1 MLDRLSSDLDR
12 AERSGKASLTHK
24 SVVSNVNHIKI
35 QETSQ
40 ESPFNDGFIKDN
52 VEPGVDKEKN
62 TVEDENQDELADE
75 QNNDKK
81 MEGDM
86 EEPKP

>member
-12 AERSGKASLTHK
+12 AELSGKASLTHK

-40 ESPFNDGFIKDN
+40 ESHFGIKLHFTFFSHECDESGEKMKN
-52 VEPGVDKEKN
+52 SFHDDK
-62 TVEDENQDELADE
+62 V
-75 QNNDKK
+75 
-81 MEGDM
+81 
-86 EEPKP
+86 